1 MLRFFNKMFI
11 TVIGFIKSNAISLK
25 WVSVSNQE
33 YKVRPA
39 IMDINNHEPLFYPY
53 SILVNKFS
61 GSCNDINNPYTKL
74 CVPDV
79 VKDMNI
85 KVFNLMS
92 RTNETRF
99 ISLHKTCSCKGRLD
113 ANVCKCWI
121 NDLSCRCECKEWIY
135 KGKCDDG
142 FIWNPRKCECECDHS
157 CNFDEYLDYA
167 NFKCKRKLSEAK
179 KST

>member
-1 MLRFFNKMFI
+1 M
-11 TVIGFIKSNAISLK
+11 
-25 WVSVSNQE
+25 SNQE
-33 YKVRPA
+33 YKVRLA
-39 IMDINNHEPLFYPY
+39 IMNINNHEHLFYLY
-53 SILVNKFS
+53 SVLVNKFS
-61 GSCNDINNPYTKL
+61 ARCNDINNPYAKL

-99 ISLHKTCSCKGRLD
+99 ISWHKTCSCKGRLD
-113 ANVCKCWI
+113 ANVCHNKQSWN
-121 NDLSCRCECKEWIY
+121 NDLSCRCECKESID
-135 KGKCDDG
+135 KGKCNDG
-142 FIWNPRKCECECDHS
+142 FIWNPRTCECECDHS

-179 KST
+179 KSTSKKNYLFF

>member
-1 MLRFFNKMFI
+1 MFI
-11 TVIGFIKSNAISLK
+11 TVIGFIKSNANSLK

-39 IMDINNHEPLFYPY
+39 IMNINNHEPLFYPY

-61 GSCNDINNPYTKL
+61 GSCNDINNPCTKL

-85 KVFNLMS
+85 KVFNLKS

-99 ISLHKTCSCKGRLD
+99 ISWHKTCSCKGRLD

-121 NDLSCRCECKEWIY
+121 NDLLCRCECKEWID

-142 FIWNPRKCECECDHS
+142 FIWNPRKCECECDHP

>member
-1 MLRFFNKMFI
+1 MFI

-39 IMDINNHEPLFYPY
+39 IMNINNHEPLFYPY
-53 SILVNKFS
+53 SILANKFS
-61 GSCNDINNPYTKL
+61 GSCNDINNPYAKL
-74 CVPDV
+74 CVADV
-79 VKDMNI
+79 VKGMNI
-85 KVFNLMS
+85 KVFILMS

-99 ISLHKTCSCKGRLD
+99 ISWHKTCSCKGRLD

-121 NDLSCRCECKEWIY
+121 NDLSCRCDCKEWID